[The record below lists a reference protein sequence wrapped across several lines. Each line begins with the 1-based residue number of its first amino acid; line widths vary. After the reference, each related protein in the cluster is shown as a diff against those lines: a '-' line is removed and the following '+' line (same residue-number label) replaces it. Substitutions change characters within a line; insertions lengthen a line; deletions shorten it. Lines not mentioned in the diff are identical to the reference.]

1 MELQR
6 AQLSR
11 SAWSRRGHR
20 RRPDGA
26 LHVWVFADLPL
37 GQAVGPSYMVESWQR
52 ELRRLGLVPRTFTP
66 SGALGE
72 HRREP
77 EQVTFRSLRDIG
89 YAGDHNA
96 RYSVVAELVRARR
109 ERPDVVLVSTVG
121 RVGLLGMILAA
132 VYAVPLVMVVSTDTM
147 GATAFYSPL
156 RAVGSAGVKP
166 LLLMAASRRARAA
179 FRRTPTTDDEAG
191 AAPVRAA
198 RFVERTTAALH
209 ADAREVVLLSP
220 KGLSTYG
227 RLCPDARVTVLP
239 SGIDRLPRAPAP
251 AELTWRPGGLR
262 VLYVGRLAPEKNL
275 SVLIGA
281 LRGAVDAGLDVQ
293 LALVGEG
300 PLRER
305 LVAEA
310 TALGVR
316 DRLVVAG
323 PYPRAGLGGVYA
335 GADVFAFPSTVDT
348 QAYVLNEAA
357 HEGLPLLVSDTANG
371 VVEDGVSALVVPAD
385 PQSYARAL
393 ATLCDGP
400 LRQRLG
406 AAARRRAQLFGE
418 AAQCARLADVVER
431 AAGRPFLPWMPMPV
445 PAPDPGGSVVPRRG
459 GRAGDDVVTASVPTR

>member
-1 MELQR
+1 MEQQR
-6 AQLSR
+6 ARLST
-11 SAWSRRGHR
+11 SAWGRRRHR
-20 RRPDGA
+20 RQPDGP

-72 HRREP
+72 HRRDP

-96 RYSVVAELVRARR
+96 RYSVLAELVRARR

-132 VYAVPLVMVVSTDTM
+132 VYAIPLVMVVSTDTT
-147 GATAFYSPL
+147 GATAYYSPL
-156 RAVGSAGVKP
+156 RAVWSAGVKP

-179 FRRTPTTDDEAG
+179 FRRTPTTDDESAL
-191 AAPVRAA
+191 PVREA

-209 ADAREVVLLSP
+209 ADAREVVLLSA
-220 KGLSTYG
+220 KGVPTYG

-239 SGIDRLPRAPAP
+239 SGIDRLPPAAAP
-251 AELTWRPGGLR
+251 AEVTWRPGALR

-275 SVLIGA
+275 SVLVGA
-281 LRGAVDAGLDVQ
+281 LRRAVDVGLDVQ

-310 TALGVR
+310 TAMGVR
-316 DRLVVAG
+316 DRLLVAG

-371 VVEDGVSALVVPAD
+371 VVLDGVSALVVPAD

-393 ATLCDGP
+393 ASLSDGA

-431 AAGRPFLPWMPMPV
+431 AAGRPFASWTPLPV
-445 PAPDPGGSVVPRRG
+445 PVPDPGGSAVPRRRR
-459 GRAGDDVVTASVPTR
+459 RAADDVVTASVPTR